1 MEPPCLQVELE
12 ESAHATL
19 DRWLHEATRYQV
31 TASKLHLFLQEEV
44 VDRDVR
50 VKNRKRKVGV
60 ATVEIF
66 SEGRS
71 ENLIEILRGKWVE
84 FPRLTNIVRRPE
96 TPIATTDTPEPTTE
110 TPSTPEVQYASSNS
124 TSNDE
129 EQEAATV
136 APSKV
141 TKTLL
146 FLK

>member
-1 MEPPCLQVELE
+1 MG
-12 ESAHATL
+12 
-19 DRWLHEATRYQV
+19 
-31 TASKLHLFLQEEV
+31 
-44 VDRDVR
+44 R
-50 VKNRKRKVGV
+50 VPSIN
-60 ATVEIF
+60 EYC
-66 SEGRS
+66 
-71 ENLIEILRGKWVE
+71 
-84 FPRLTNIVRRPE
+84 E

>member
-1 MEPPCLQVELE
+1 
-12 ESAHATL
+12 
-19 DRWLHEATRYQV
+19 
-31 TASKLHLFLQEEV
+31 
-44 VDRDVR
+44 
-50 VKNRKRKVGV
+50 
-60 ATVEIF
+60 F